1 MGKVIGIDL
10 GTTFSAVAYVN
21 DHGRPEILPNREGER
36 ITPSVVLFDGEN
48 PIVGSIA
55 KRSAVA
61 SPQSVVE
68 FIKRQMG
75 DLSWKFETD
84 DGTEYCP
91 ESISALILKRLREDA
106 EAILGES
113 VTEAVITVPAYFN
126 DTQRKATR
134 DAGKI
139 AGLNVLCII
148 NEPTAAGLA
157 YGLEK
162 AGKPE
167 TVLVYDLGGGTF
179 DVTLMRVD
187 KGTID
192 VIATDGNRNLGGFDW
207 DNALMEFL
215 NGEFQ
220 RAGGANL
227 FDDPSLEQDLRAKAE
242 IAKKTLSSLN
252 RTTVFLSAGG
262 VSKSVTLTLEQ
273 FNEMTKHLLN
283 RTAHLLEAVL
293 EEAGL
298 SWPEVEKILLVGGST
313 RMRAVPALVEK
324 VTGKKPSVELHP
336 DEVVALGAA
345 IQGAGLKREDGTHGS
360 KAYPLVEISDVI
372 SHSLGVIVLNE
383 DGEETNSII
392 LPRQTKVPCENTE
405 LYSTIVDRQREI
417 SLQVTQGEGDDPR
430 DVEIIGDYPFP
441 IPSYP
446 KGAPIAVSFR
456 FDENQFVLVKVT
468 DVTAGKVVYSAEVKT
483 KKSRTED
490 QVEEMGSAIARVQVA

>member
-10 GTTFSAVAYVN
+10 GTTFSAVAVVN

-61 SPQSVVE
+61 SPHSVVE

-75 DLSWKFETD
+75 DMSWKFETD
-84 DGTEYCP
+84 GGTEYRP

-106 EAILGES
+106 EAALGEQ

-139 AGLNVLCII
+139 AGLEVLRII

-157 YGLEK
+157 YGLDK
-162 AGKPE
+162 AGKAE

-187 KGTID
+187 KGAID
-192 VIATDGNRNLGGFDW
+192 VIATDGDRNLGGFDW
-207 DNALMEFL
+207 DNVLMEFL
-215 NGEFQ
+215 NDEFKK
-220 RAGGANL
+220 AGGSSL

-252 RTTVFLSAGG
+252 KTTVFLSAGG
-262 VSKSVTLTLEQ
+262 VSKSVSLTLEQ
-273 FNEMTKHLLN
+273 FNEITKHLLN
-283 RTAHLLEAVL
+283 RTSHLLEAVL
-293 EEAGL
+293 EDADL
-298 SWPEVEKILLVGGST
+298 SWSDVDKILLVGGST

-336 DEVVALGAA
+336 DEVVAMGAA
-345 IQGAGLKREDGTHGS
+345 IQGAVLKREAGAEGS
-360 KAYPLVEISDVI
+360 KAYPIVEISDVI
-372 SHSLGVIVLNE
+372 SQSLGVIALNGV
-383 DGEETNSII
+383 DEEENSII

-405 LYSTIVDRQREI
+405 TYSTTAERQREI
-417 SLQVTQGEGDDPR
+417 NLKVTQGEGTDPR
-430 DVEIIGDYPFP
+430 DVKIIGEYPFP
-441 IPSYP
+441 IPPYP
-446 KGAPIAVSFR
+446 KGAPLAVSFK
-456 FDENQFVLVKVT
+456 FDSNQFVMVTVKDMT
-468 DVTAGKVVYSAEVKT
+468 SGKVVHSAEVRVKGGL
-483 KKSRTED
+483 TEAG
-490 QVEEMGSAIARVQVA
+490 VEALATTIARLQVA